1 MAEHKKCESPN
12 RFELRRPQNNIDFF
26 SLSKTHNLKT
36 RDCFTPIYIYN
47 IKIHTASINNMIT
60 SLASINNIPNASS
73 NVIHEF
79 EKQKLESL
87 TCRCST

>member
-1 MAEHKKCESPN
+1 MAVHKKCESPN

-47 IKIHTASINNMIT
+47 IKIHTASINN
-60 SLASINNIPNASS
+60 IPNASS